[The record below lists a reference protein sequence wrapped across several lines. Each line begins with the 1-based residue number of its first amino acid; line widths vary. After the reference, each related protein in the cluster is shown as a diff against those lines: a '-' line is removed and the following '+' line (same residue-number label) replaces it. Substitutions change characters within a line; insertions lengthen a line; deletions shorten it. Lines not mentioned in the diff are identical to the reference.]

1 MNVVSHSHRSD
12 DSNSEIAVS
21 QQHAPE
27 PSISN
32 PHVVVGATS
41 HQTSA
46 YGETRI
52 SAVS

>member
-1 MNVVSHSHRSD
+1 MNMSYSYRSD
-12 DSNSEIAVS
+12 DPNSKIAVL
-21 QQHAPE
+21 QHHAPE

-32 PHVVVGATS
+32 PHIVVGATS

-46 YGETRI
+46 HDEICI